1 MSLSHNQ
8 MAYVAIISTLMF
20 GSMFVGVSG
29 VFQTSE
35 NIGNFDSAV
44 EEDLLGTSDV
54 TDPATDTDGDGLSDR
69 LEETQY
75 GTDINDAD
83 TDNDG
88 MSDGWEVQHGLNPL
102 DNGES
107 EDGVVDPSSNDEPQD
122 ANVENETDSWPD
134 PNQGPTF
141 SY

>member
-1 MSLSHNQ
+1 MGGVCIMSLSHNQ

-83 TDNDG
+83 TDND
-88 MSDGWEVQHGLNPL
+88 
-102 DNGES
+102 
-107 EDGVVDPSSNDEPQD
+107 
-122 ANVENETDSWPD
+122 ETKTSHIRWRRKWCWHRY
-134 PNQGPTF
+134 F
-141 SY
+141 SPAKRV